1 MKGAI
6 WSLLGLT
13 LLQAALSGRTNTGRI
28 GELATSVSNVLSYV
42 IDPKKPAIPNLS
54 SSSTSTSSGTGSG
67 SSGSSGAQKGTGGGR
82 LSAPTPTPTVSPNSS
97 SSYVA

>member
-28 GELATSVSNVLSYV
+28 GELATSVSTVLSYV
-42 IDPKKPAIPNLS
+42 IDPKKPAIPDLSRS
-54 SSSTSTSSGTGSG
+54 SSSTGTGSG
-67 SSGSSGAQKGTGGGR
+67 SSGSSGAQKGSGGGR
-82 LSAPTPTPTVSPNSS
+82 LSAPMPSPTPARNSS